1 MTGEPAADRVVR
13 VLLVDDE
20 ALVRAGLEMLLD
32 AAPGVV
38 VVGQAADGRAAVRL
52 AGELAPDL
60 VLMDLRMPLLD
71 GVEATAQITA
81 RHVDVKVVAL
91 TTFAEE
97 SLMYDALRAGA
108 SGYLLKQ
115 AAPAQLIEAI
125 RRVDAGGAYL
135 DPEMAGSVIEVL
147 RSRAHLGEGP
157 AAITSVLTPREQHVF
172 TLVAQGLSN
181 QEIREVLV
189 LSEATVKTHVA
200 RILMKTGSR
209 DRAAAVALAWR
220 TGFVSRDA
228 GGGA

>member
-1 MTGEPAADRVVR
+1 MTTPTEDRRVR
-13 VLLVDDE
+13 VLIVDDE

-32 AAPGVV
+32 ASPGVT
-38 VVGQAADGRAAVRL
+38 VVGQASDGREAVRL
-52 AGELAPDL
+52 VDELAPDL
-60 VLMDLRMPLLD
+60 VLMDLRMPVLD
-71 GVEATAQITA
+71 GVRATARITA
-81 RHVDVKVVAL
+81 RHVDTKVLAL

-115 AAPAQLIEAI
+115 AAPSQLVDAI
-125 RRVDAGGAYL
+125 RRVDAGGAFL
-135 DPEMAGSVIEVL
+135 DPEMAGTVIEVL
-147 RSRAHLGEGP
+147 RSRAQTGDAG
-157 AAITSVLTPREQHVF
+157 AITSVLTPREQEVL

-181 QEIREVLV
+181 QEIRDDLV

-220 TGFVSRDA
+220 TGFVRPDM
-228 GGGA
+228 GRG